1 LIIFYKYID
10 NIKYGCIFVPQLTRI
25 EMKTTTSTA
34 ASKRLAKSTVAKS
47 AVAYKIVKDL
57 IEGTNKEGRIWG
69 GIIRANYTSGSGRFT
84 SNMTHGPAVA
94 RLLSEIGIEFVEG
107 NDSPRG
113 GETGHFIK
121 VTTKILTK

>member
-1 LIIFYKYID
+1 MD
-10 NIKYGCIFVPQLTRI
+10 WNSRRIFVPQLTTTQ
-25 EMKTTTSTA
+25 MKTTTQTA
-34 ASKRLAKSTVAKS
+34 ALKRLVKSTVAKNS
-47 AVAYKIVKDL
+47 VAYRIVTDL
-57 IEGTNKEGRIWG
+57 IEGTNIEGRIWG

-94 RLLSEIGIEFVEG
+94 RLLTEIGIEFIEG

-113 GETGHFIK
+113 GQTGHFIK